1 MVRKLATNFHNWTVG
16 VYDEQLIGAQ
26 NQQLVESG
34 LSYANNIV
42 SDNRGS
48 IYPRQGTKPLLR
60 CGGETVMIPY
70 TVGGNSCFLLVG
82 HDNIRL
88 VRYDNQNFTDQTGST
103 TAHSS
108 PTFTSTKASGYWQS
122 ADTAYG
128 FKCALTRR
136 YGSSEINYVNGN
148 YADPFANAGAFT
160 YYRLWKVDESA
171 EYVDYKQDVMNRTS
185 VLYFKNNSSNRKADF
200 DLDILYDANCQ
211 QYMKVFGKQVSLTIN
226 SVKGLRADGVW
237 EDISTQI
244 VSNKYQ
250 NGIKYSITTPN
261 VEYSEY
267 AISFNVSGQKDP
279 QSRDH
284 NIQKSSVA
292 ICFYAYGIE
301 EYIGFSTTYLAHNY
315 SGDLTKI
322 RYVQTYED
330 MIMVGDSDY
339 TPQQISLSGTTLS
352 IGNFSPTGIS
362 FATTGNPSAIDIYQ
376 NRIVLSAFAD
386 RSYQQM
392 VAISQFSNAKQASTD
407 FTVPNP
413 PTATSAL
420 ELYQNKM
427 RYPITQVYGGD
438 KALYVLS
445 ADGLSYIN
453 DVGTSGSP
461 MFKIRNHEQ
470 AGWVKP
476 IVKDDVL
483 IYTDDTREK
492 IFMVDYDLLV
502 ERFKVFD
509 ISAISKNLL
518 SKKIKEMYYL
528 PNRDRLIY
536 ILFDD
541 GTMSAF
547 LFDNNLNIRGFY
559 PVETNGRVYD
569 VCVHPDANELFLVV
583 ERANNYYVEIIEER
597 PIINYDHAGD
607 GDYQKEFLTWLG
619 NNTKYMD
626 FVSQDMWRSRVIS
639 EDGLFFQYNGESEY
653 LIPADITQTDD
664 NGLVTDGTIDQ
675 TIDCG
680 LVTDGTIS
688 DTDDNGVIGELVT
701 GYSAIVENCSN
712 TLYAAMEVGETY
724 LFFDGQT
731 DDKTKGTELT
741 LLDKVWALDGTTAIF
756 IFDDGVDETFYYPAA
771 IKKVNFI
778 ESQPQLLYWAG
789 NDGTITEADI
799 MGTSE
804 LIMNYQVIVDG
815 MYIGNYDCSFE
826 VGEHF
831 IDHPNFW
838 GYFQRIGLAYEK
850 HAKMSYIA
858 PMSDQ
863 KLITELSVYLLATQ
877 DLDVGVNGGFQNIT
891 KFCTDGYYDY
901 PNRLY
906 QGEYSI
912 VVDNNTEVR
921 KDIEVKTDQPFGF
934 EILAISA
941 TTDYGDWGGN

>member
-16 VYDEQLIGAQ
+16 VYDEQLVGAQ
-26 NQQLVESG
+26 NQTIVESG
-34 LSYANNIV
+34 LSYAKNIV

-48 IYPRQGTKPLLR
+48 IYPRQGTKPLMRL
-60 CGGETVMIPY
+60 GGESVLIPY
-70 TVGGNSCFLLVG
+70 TVLQQKNFLVVG
-82 HDNIRL
+82 HDGIKIL
-88 VRYDNQNFTDQTGST
+88 QYDNQTLFDPIAQETPVS
-103 TAHSS
+103 A
-108 PTFTSTKASGYWQS
+108 PTFTSTKSDIYWQS
-122 ADTAYG
+122 SDGKFWFYG
-128 FKCALTRR
+128 MPGVLQV
-136 YGSSEINYVNGN
+136 NYNKMIPYQQGN
-148 YADPFANAGAFT
+148 YTDPFSRPNSDFSFITLTTRTEIASLNAL
-160 YYRLWKVDESA
+160 RNK
-171 EYVDYKQDVMNRTS
+171 TS
-185 VLYFKNNSSNRKADF
+185 TVSLKFDSPRKADINLYLRHTNAAIVGGTIA
-200 DLDILYDANCQ
+200 DLHPR
-211 QYMKVFGKQVSLTIN
+211 FEIN
-226 SVKGLRADGVW
+226 SLKGVRSDGVE
-237 EDISTQI
+237 ED
-244 VSNKYQ
+244 
-250 NGIKYSITTPN
+250 
-261 VEYSEY
+261 VEYSLTSTQYSNGTNYHFTTPEKAY
-267 AISFNVSGQKDP
+267 TKYTISFTCRCDNYGETLSDAITFGIWLE
-279 QSRDH
+279 
-284 NIQKSSVA
+284 NIVEYTGTTSS
-292 ICFYAYGIE
+292 FLSLSYA
-301 EYIGFSTTYLAHNY
+301 
-315 SGDLTKI
+315 GDLTKL
-322 RYVQTYED
+322 RYAQTYTD
-330 MIMVGDSDY
+330 MILVGNSDF
-339 TPQQISLSGTTLS
+339 TPQVINLTGLTLS
-352 IGNFSPTGIS
+352 ISNFSPTGLN
-362 FATTGNPSAIDIYQ
+362 FATTGNPCAVDIYQ
-376 NRIVLSAFAD
+376 NRIVLAGFSD
-386 RSYQQM
+386 LDYQQM
-392 VAISQFSNAKQASTD
+392 VAISEFSNAKQASTN

-420 ELYQNKM
+420 QLYQNKM
-427 RYPITQVYGGD
+427 RYPITQVFGGD

-445 ADGLSYIN
+445 ADGISYIN
-453 DVGTSGSP
+453 DIGTNGSP
-461 MFKIRNHEQ
+461 TFKIRNHEQ
-470 AGWVKP
+470 AGYVKP

-502 ERFKVFD
+502 ERYKVFD

-541 GTMSAF
+541 GTMAAF
-547 LFDNNLNIRGFY
+547 LFDNNLNMRGFY
-559 PVETNGRVYD
+559 PIETNGRIYD

-583 ERANNYYVEIIEER
+583 ERANNYYIEVIEER
-597 PIINYDHAGD
+597 PFINYNHAGD
-607 GDYQKEFLTWLG
+607 DDYQREFLTWLG

-626 FVSQDMWRSRVIS
+626 FESRDMWRDRMIS
-639 EDGLFFQYNGESEY
+639 EDGLFFQYNAESEY
-653 LIPADITQTDD
+653 LIPADITQTYD

-688 DTDDNGVIGELVT
+688 DTYDNGNIGELVV
-701 GYSAIVENCSN
+701 GYSAIVSNCSQ
-712 TLYAAMEVGETY
+712 TLFDAMEVGETY

-731 DDKTKGTELT
+731 DDKTKGIELT

-756 IFDDGVDETFYYPAA
+756 IFDDDVDEGFLYPAA
-771 IKKVNFI
+771 LKKVNLI
-778 ESQPQLLYWAG
+778 ENQPQLPYWAG
-789 NDGTITEADI
+789 NSGTVTNTDI
-799 MGTSE
+799 MGSSD
-804 LIMNYQVIVDG
+804 LVLQYQVILDG

-826 VGEHF
+826 AGEPF
-831 IDHPNFW
+831 ISHPNFW

>member
-1 MVRKLATNFHNWTVG
+1 MVKKLATNFHNWTMG
-16 VYDEQLIGAQ
+16 VYDEQLVGAQ

-34 LSYANNIV
+34 LSYGMNVV

-48 IYPRQGTKPLLR
+48 LYPRQGTKPLLR

-82 HDNIRL
+82 HDGIRL
-88 VRYDNQNFTDQTGST
+88 VRYDNKTFSDQVAST
-103 TAHSS
+103 TTHSS

-136 YGSSEINYVNGN
+136 SGSSEINYVNGN
-148 YADPFANAGAFT
+148 YANPFGNPNAFT
-160 YYRLWKVDESA
+160 YYRLWKDVGWDSQGRV
-171 EYVDYKQDVMNRTS
+171 YGKQDVMGKTS
-185 VLYFKNNSSNRKADF
+185 VLYFKNNSSNRKENF
-200 DLDILYDANCQ
+200 DLDILYDNDCKK
-211 QYMKVFGKQVSLTIN
+211 YIKEGGTVYLTIN
-226 SVKGLRADGVW
+226 SVKGLRADGIW
-237 EDISTQI
+237 EDITTQI

-250 NGIKYSITTPN
+250 NGIKYSITTPS

-267 AISFNVSGQKDP
+267 AISFTVSGDKKPVHLYGASAD
-279 QSRDH
+279 
-284 NIQKSSVA
+284 VA
-292 ICFYAYGIE
+292 ICFYAYDIE
-301 EYIGFSTTYLAHNY
+301 EYTGFNTTYLAHSY
-315 SGDLTKI
+315 AGDLTKI

-339 TPQQISLSGTTLS
+339 TPQQISLTGTTLS

-362 FATTGNPSAIDIYQ
+362 FATMGNPSTIDIYQ

-386 RSYQQM
+386 RNYQQM

-420 ELYQNKM
+420 QLYQNKM

-547 LFDNNLNIRGFY
+547 LFDNNLNMRGFY
-559 PVETNGRVYD
+559 PIETNGRVYD
-569 VCVHPDANELFLVV
+569 VCVHPDENELFLVV
-583 ERANNYYVEIIEER
+583 ERANNYYVEVIEER
-597 PIINYDHAGD
+597 PFINYDHAGD
-607 GDYQKEFLTWLG
+607 DDYQREFLTWMG
-619 NNTKYMD
+619 NNTRFYD
-626 FVSQDMWRSRVIS
+626 FESRDMWRDRMIS

-653 LIPADITQTDD
+653 LIPGIITETY
-664 NGLVTDGTIDQ
+664 NCGLVTDGTIDD
-675 TIDCG
+675 TFDCG
-680 LVTDGTIS
+680 LITDGTIS
-688 DTDDNGVIGELVT
+688 DTKDNGGIGELVT
-701 GYSAIVENCSN
+701 DYSAIVQNCSN
-712 TLYAAMEVGETY
+712 TIYNAMEVGETY

-756 IFDDGVDETFYYPAA
+756 IFDDSVAETFYYPAA

-799 MGTSE
+799 MGSSE
-804 LIMNYQVIVDG
+804 IIMNYQVIVDG
-815 MYIGNYDCSFE
+815 MYAGDYDCSFE
-826 VGEHF
+826 AGEPF
-831 IDHPNFW
+831 ISHPNFW

-858 PMSDQ
+858 PMEDQ

-941 TTDYGDWGGN
+941 VTDYGDWGGN

>member
-1 MVRKLATNFHNWTVG
+1 MVKKLATNFHNWTMG
-16 VYDEQLIGAQ
+16 VYDEQLVGAQ

-34 LSYANNIV
+34 LSDGMNVV

-48 IYPRQGTKPLLR
+48 LYPRQGTKPLLR

-82 HDNIRL
+82 HDGIRL
-88 VRYDNQNFTDQTGST
+88 VRYDNKTFSDQVAST
-103 TAHSS
+103 TTHSS
-108 PTFTSTKASGYWQS
+108 PTFTSTQASGYWQS

-136 YGSSEINYVNGN
+136 SGSSEINYINAN
-148 YADPFANAGAFT
+148 YSDPFNNAGLFT
-160 YYRLWKVDESA
+160 YYPLWKVRGTSEHP
-171 EYVDYKQDVMNRTS
+171 DVSKDCFGKTS
-185 VLYFKNNSSNRKADF
+185 VAYFKNNSSNRKSNIDVC
-200 DLDILYDANCQ
+200 ILFNSAASWLYKNIGI
-211 QYMKVFGKQVSLTIN
+211 YLTIN
-226 SVKGLRADGVW
+226 SVQGKKANGEW
-237 EDISTQI
+237 ETLETEIQPVNYS
-244 VSNKYQ
+244 
-250 NGIKYSITTPN
+250 NGIRYHIITKEIEYA
-261 VEYSEY
+261 EYSVSFTITGKQPDKY
-267 AISFNVSGQKDP
+267 LYFDKMRNAQISV
-279 QSRDH
+279 
-284 NIQKSSVA
+284 
-292 ICFYAYGIE
+292 CFYMNNIE
-301 EYIGFSTTYLAHNY
+301 EYTEFNTTFLSHSY

-352 IGNFSPTGIS
+352 IANFAPTGIS
-362 FATTGNPSAIDIYQ
+362 FATTGNPSTIDIYQ
-376 NRIVLSAFAD
+376 NRIVLSGFAD
-386 RSYQQM
+386 RNYQQM

-420 ELYQNKM
+420 QLYQNKM

-547 LFDNNLNIRGFY
+547 LFDNNLNMRGFY
-559 PVETNGRVYD
+559 PIETNGRVYD
-569 VCVHPDANELFLVV
+569 VCVHPDENELFLVV
-583 ERANNYYVEIIEER
+583 ERANNYYVEVIEER
-597 PIINYDHAGD
+597 PFINYDHAGD
-607 GDYQKEFLTWLG
+607 DDYQREFLTWMG
-619 NNTKYMD
+619 NNTRFYD
-626 FVSQDMWRSRVIS
+626 FESRDMWRDRMIS

-653 LIPADITQTDD
+653 LIPGIITETY
-664 NGLVTDGTIDQ
+664 NCGLITDGTIDD
-675 TIDCG
+675 TFDCG
-680 LVTDGTIS
+680 LITDATIS
-688 DTDDNGVIGELVT
+688 DTKDNGTIGELVT
-701 GYSAIVENCSN
+701 DYSAIVQNCSN
-712 TLYAAMEVGETY
+712 TIYNAMEVGETY

-741 LLDKVWALDGTTAIF
+741 LLNKLWALDGTTAIF
-756 IFDDGVDETFYYPAA
+756 IFDGDVDETFYYPAA
-771 IKKVNFI
+771 IKKTSIV

-789 NDGTITEADI
+789 DSGTIVEDDI
-799 MGTSE
+799 MGSSD
-804 LIMNYQVIVDG
+804 LVMNYQVILDG
-815 MYIGNYDCSFE
+815 MYIGDYDCSYE
-826 VGEHF
+826 VGEPF
-831 IDHPNFW
+831 ISHPMYE
-838 GYFQRIGLAYEK
+838 GYFQRIGLKYEK

-858 PMSDQ
+858 PMTDQ
-863 KLITELSVYLLATQ
+863 KLITEMSIYLLATQ

-906 QGEYSI
+906 QGEYSM
-912 VVDNNTEVR
+912 VCDNNTEAR
-921 KDIEVKTDQPFGF
+921 KDVEVKTEQPFGF
-934 EILAISA
+934 EILAISVI
-941 TTDYGDWGGN
+941 TDYGDWGGN

>member
-48 IYPRQGTKPLLR
+48 IYPRQATKPLLR

-88 VRYDNQNFTDQTGST
+88 VRYDNKNFTDQVAT
-103 TAHSS
+103 TTSHSS
-108 PTFTSTKASGYWQS
+108 PIFTSTESLGYWQS
-122 ADTAYG
+122 SDTAYG
-128 FKCALTRR
+128 FKCDLSNHSGA
-136 YGSSEINYVNGN
+136 YKINYVNGN
-148 YADPFANAGAFT
+148 YADPFSSPNVFT
-160 YYRLWKVDESA
+160 YYNLFRTTSSGHKKNTYQV
-171 EYVDYKQDVMNRTS
+171 YGRTS
-185 VLYFKNNSSNRKADF
+185 VLYFKNQSSNRKVDF
-200 DLDILYDANCQ
+200 DLDILYDSYCQ
-211 QYMKVFGKQVSLTIN
+211 QYIKITDGNIYLRIN
-226 SVKGLRADGVW
+226 SVRGLRADGVW
-237 EDISTQI
+237 EDVSIEIIST
-244 VSNKYQ
+244 KYS
-250 NGIKYSITTPN
+250 NGIKYTISTPN
-261 VEYSEY
+261 SEYSEY
-267 AISFNVSGQKDP
+267 KISFTIDGTYYP
-279 QSRDH
+279 QGSVGFYAA
-284 NIQKSSVA
+284 KVA
-292 ICFYAYGIE
+292 ICFYPHNIE
-301 EYIGFSTTYLAHNY
+301 EYTGFNATYLAHSY

-322 RYVQTYED
+322 KYVQTYED

-339 TPQQISLSGTTLS
+339 TPQQISLTGTTLS
-352 IGNFSPTGIS
+352 IANFTPTGLS
-362 FATTGNPSAIDIYQ
+362 FATTGNPSTIDIYQ
-376 NRIVLSAFAD
+376 NRIVLSAFANRD
-386 RSYQQM
+386 YQQM

-420 ELYQNKM
+420 QLYQNKM
-427 RYPITQVYGGD
+427 RFPITQVYGGD

-453 DVGTSGSP
+453 EVGTTGSP
-461 MFKIRNHEQ
+461 TFKIRNHEK

-559 PVETNGRVYD
+559 PIETNGRVYD
-569 VCVHPDANELFLVV
+569 VCIHPDANELFLVV
-583 ERANNYYVEIIEER
+583 ERANNYYVEVIEER

-607 GDYQKEFLTWLG
+607 DDYQREFLTWLG

-626 FVSQDMWRSRVIS
+626 FYSQDMWRNRVIS

-680 LVTDGTIS
+680 LVTDSTIS
-688 DTDDNGVIGELVT
+688 DTDDNGVIGELIT

-799 MGTSE
+799 MGASE

-815 MYIGNYDCSFE
+815 MYVGNYDCSFE

-934 EILAISA
+934 EVLAISA
-941 TTDYGDWGGN
+941 VTDYGDWGGN